1 MLTKAE
7 LISQLTN
14 AKNNYVLGLAALALF
29 ATPEA
34 YPLLERNQAS
44 FGTYTV
50 TFDQVAKLLRNPTDR
65 DIASK
70 EFLTMLLRVLIKE
83 SFELLKDYSDE
94 TSQNALFKAEDW
106 YQFARMIRV

>member
-7 LISQLTN
+7 LISQLAN
-14 AKNNYVLGLAALALF
+14 AKNNYVLGLAALSLF
-29 ATPEA
+29 ATSDA
-34 YPLLERNQAS
+34 YPLLEKNHAS

-50 TFDQVAKLLRNPTDR
+50 TFDQVAKLLQNPADR
-65 DIASK
+65 DVAVK